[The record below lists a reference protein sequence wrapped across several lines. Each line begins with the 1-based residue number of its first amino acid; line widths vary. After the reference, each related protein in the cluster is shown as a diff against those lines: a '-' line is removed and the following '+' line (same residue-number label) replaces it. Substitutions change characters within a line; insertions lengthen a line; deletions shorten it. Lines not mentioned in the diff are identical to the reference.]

1 MNNRHRRIA
10 RLQAQEDARILEW
23 GALQA
28 IKKQYP
34 NVEAK
39 TFAEAMKIVSAEAL
53 SINNDWWEDE

>member
-28 IKKQYP
+28 LKKQYP
-34 NVEAK
+34 DVKAQ
-39 TFAEAMKIVSAEAL
+39 TFAEAIKIVPAEELAV
-53 SINNDWWEDE
+53 NNDWWEDE

>member
-10 RLQAQEDARILEW
+10 RLQAQENARILEW

-34 NVEAK
+34 NVEAE
-39 TFAEAMKIVSAEAL
+39 TFAEAIKIVPAEEL
-53 SINNDWWEDE
+53 VVNNDWWEDE